1 MGNHYRGLECSACHS
16 GHIASRRATDRLGVL
31 ANAEEVKRAKD
42 LEAKKR
48 RKAER
53 KVKRAGQAAAPSIV
67 STHVQRPDANMQGI
81 VAATPVAF
89 VFPGQGSQAVGMLQV
104 GTAPSHSPTWP
115 HLQNQS
121 CLNMCDPV
129 LPLSLD
135 VLQGCL

>member
-1 MGNHYRGLECSACHS
+1 MPA
-16 GHIASRRATDRLGVL
+16 IASRRAVDRAGVL

-53 KVKRAGQAAAPSIV
+53 KAKRADLAAAQSSVPIHAEQQESNTQ
-67 STHVQRPDANMQGI
+67 ST

-104 GTAPSHSPTWP
+104 STIPSYSPTWSYP
-115 HLQNQS
+115 EN
-121 CLNMCDPV
+121 
-129 LPLSLD
+129 
-135 VLQGCL
+135 